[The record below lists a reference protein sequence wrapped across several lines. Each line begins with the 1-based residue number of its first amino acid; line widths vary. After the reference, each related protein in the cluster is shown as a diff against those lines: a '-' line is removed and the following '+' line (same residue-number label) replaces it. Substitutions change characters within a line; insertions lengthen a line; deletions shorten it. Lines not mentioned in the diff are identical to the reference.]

1 MLLRSSFVFNAMVLC
16 GYLLFGLI
24 PAHAGN
30 SILDGFETRE
40 LSDIWNGKSAPD
52 NRVSFRT
59 GEAREGRQSLAL
71 EVRSGDFDE
80 NCKCQRTEIREA
92 THLQPEFGSDV
103 WYRFSLRI
111 ADLSDDLATS
121 RWMLGAWKQEVDGSP
136 FLALRFDGGI
146 FYITFES
153 ANTRVML
160 ASSLIDAR
168 GFIEILKG
176 GQGERFGFITDKNLY
191 YGETG
196 ITLKHG
202 RAVYL
207 PDPRAGWVDLMIR
220 VKGGL
225 EGDGIIEIFA
235 NNQFVVRATG
245 KIGVDAPVGS
255 RQYLRLGHRRD
266 KTDSDAKLLIDDYRR
281 GESRSLVTD

>member
-1 MLLRSSFVFNAMVLC
+1 MLLRSKFVFSAVAWC
-16 GYLLFGLI
+16 GFALFGLF
-24 PAHAGN
+24 PAHAEDRVR
-30 SILDGFETRE
+30 DGFEIRE
-40 LSDIWNGKSAPD
+40 LSDIWNNKSAPD
-52 NRVSFRT
+52 NRVSFKT
-59 GEAREGRQSLAL
+59 VEAREGRQSLAL
-71 EVRSGDFDE
+71 EIRSGDMDE

-103 WYRFSLRI
+103 WYRFSLKI
-111 ADLSDDLATS
+111 TNLKANLQTT
-121 RWMLGAWKQEVDGSP
+121 RWTLGGWKQEVEGSP

-153 ANTRVML
+153 ASTRVML

-176 GQGERFGFITDKNLY
+176 SQGERFGFITDKDMY

-207 PDPRAGWVDLMIR
+207 PDPRANWVDLMIR

-225 EGDGIIEIFA
+225 KGDGIIEIFA

-266 KTDSDAKLLIDDYRR
+266 VTETDAVLWIDDYRR
-281 GESRSLVTD
+281 GPTRDSVTD